1 MQPVWGQRCGD
12 PGLVQGGT
20 STHGV
25 HSPVDLLILRVLSVI
40 HSAQWQHY
48 HTFLGG
54 VLEDLGDGYG

>member
-1 MQPVWGQRCGD
+1 M
-12 PGLVQGGT
+12 QGGT